1 MLLIIY
7 SGYQI
12 KDNEMGG
19 ASGKY
24 CTRHRT
30 DAYRVLVGKPS
41 RKIPLEDLD
50 VDWNI
55 ILNKS
60 YGHRLIWLRTGDK

>member
-1 MLLIIY
+1 
-7 SGYQI
+7 
-12 KDNEMGG
+12 MGG

>member
-1 MLLIIY
+1 MKQT
-7 SGYQI
+7 GQVA
-12 KDNEMGG
+12 G
-19 ASGKY
+19 AK
-24 CTRHRT
+24 HRK

-50 VDWNI
+50 VDWKI